1 MVKASL
7 SPIIST
13 SGLRTYIRGAF
24 GLAPPPSG
32 LVLEAL
38 RAVSAAARSAVGF
51 VHELCDPTLQQ
62 RAKFVFAEP
71 GVADDA
77 AHGER
82 VHRVVSGNRDDPD
95 IVGHDDVLALPGDP
109 KARLLQSAYGVLMV
123 DARYP

>member
-1 MVKASL
+1 M
-7 SPIIST
+7 
-13 SGLRTYIRGAF
+13 R
-24 GLAPPPSG
+24 
-32 LVLEAL
+32 
-38 RAVSAAARSAVGF
+38 
-51 VHELCDPTLQQ
+51 ELCDPTLQQ
-62 RAKFVFAEP
+62 HAKFVFTEP

-123 DARYP
+123 DARYSRRVYGVISTSRTTVPSRSSSRTARYSRIAS